1 MSVRRLLTTLLLVI
15 GMLALPVPAN
25 AGPRTDAAF
34 VRATN
39 ADRRA
44 DQLTSLAT
52 SATLAKLARSHS
64 VAMARKSAQRYGAHC
79 NSGALWHNNISKA
92 SNHWVWLGQNVGC
105 GSLGSDGLAASVQR
119 VQDAFM
125 ASTGHRRNILY
136 RKANLFGVGSW
147 IQDGVI
153 WVTVNFEQTTP
164 GWT

>member
-1 MSVRRLLTTLLLVI
+1 MSVRRLLTMLLLVI

-34 VRATN
+34 VGATN

-44 DQLTSLAT
+44 NHLTSLPSST
-52 SATLAKLARSHS
+52 TLAKLARSHS
-64 VAMARKSAQRYGAHC
+64 VAMARKSAKRYGGRC
-79 NSGALWHNNISKA
+79 NSGALWHNDISKA

-105 GSLGSDGLAASVQR
+105 GSLGSDGLAASVQHI
-119 VQDAFM
+119 QDAFM
-125 ASTGHRRNILY
+125 ASSGHRRNILY